1 MSFVRSFVT
10 IGSHHKGP
18 HVDALYALAERCG
31 AKVIVVGHEGEP
43 WGLSLRTPP
52 PAKRLP
58 YAGFDPDDLKIWSN
72 LGRSAP

>member
-1 MSFVRSFVT
+1 MTPYRSIVT
-10 IGSHHKGP
+10 IGPQHRGP

-31 AKVIVVGHEGEP
+31 AKVVVVGQEGEP

-58 YAGFDPDDLKIWSN
+58 YAGFDPDDLRMWSN
-72 LGRSAP
+72 LGRVAP